1 MTQAY
6 AGFIDVGF
14 LRAAGGAVLGQRAAA
29 VNPNASA
36 VADWFRRA
44 DAMPQLSGQTF
55 LRAYWYDGA
64 FDPSHPNYAG
74 QRSFFNAIARTPGI
88 QLRLGHIAEYP
99 NPLEVF
105 IKQALAN
112 TAQDLG
118 LDPAQFLAA
127 FNQRWTFRPERQ
139 QKGVDTLIALDMVRL
154 ASRSAY
160 NTAVLIAGDRDL
172 AEAIRTAQD
181 FGVRV
186 LLASPS
192 LQNVAQEVA
201 QLADDLIDISETD
214 LRLMLPL
221 RAARSSRNTP

>member
-1 MTQAY
+1 MMQTY
-6 AGFIDVGF
+6 AGFIDVGY
-14 LRAAGGAVLGQRAAA
+14 LRAAGAAVLGQRAAS
-29 VNPNASA
+29 VNPNSSA
-36 VADWFRRA
+36 VANWFRSI
-44 DAMPQLSGQTF
+44 DATPQLSGQTF
-55 LRAYWYDGA
+55 LRSYWYDGA
-64 FDPSHPNYAG
+64 FDPAHPNYAG
-74 QRSFFNAIARTPGI
+74 QRTFFNAIARTPGI
-88 QLRLGHIAEYP
+88 QLRLGHIAEHP
-99 NPLEVF
+99 NRLEDS

-118 LDPAQFLAA
+118 LEPARLLAA
-127 FNQRWTFRPERQ
+127 FNERWTFRPERQ

-160 NTAVLIAGDRDL
+160 TTAVLIAGDRDL

-192 LQNVAQEVA
+192 QQGVAQEVA
-201 QLADDLIDISETD
+201 QLADDLIDIAAAD

-221 RAARSSRNTP
+221 RSSRSGRNNA